1 MEEFE
6 IYTEVVKASDSLGL
20 VFGWALISQEGGQP
34 YIDQQGDNVTEEELL
49 KASTQ
54 FMIDYRV
61 ADEMHDWT
69 KKGMIVHSF
78 PLTTDIAAALGI
90 QSKRS
95 GWMIAM
101 KPEAAMY
108 EKFKDGTYKGF
119 SIGGFANREAA
130 SV

>member
-6 IYTEVVKASDSLGL
+6 LYAEVLKASDELGL
-20 VFGWALISQEGGQP
+20 VFGWALISKVDGQP
-34 YIDQQGDNVTEEELL
+34 YVDKQGDNVSEAELL

-61 ADEMHDWT
+61 ADEMHDWA

-78 PLTTDIAAALGI
+78 PLTTDIAAAFGI

-101 KPEAAMY
+101 KPDAEMY
-108 EKFKDGTYKGF
+108 EKFRDGAYKGF
-119 SIGGFANREAA
+119 SIGGFANREA
-130 SV
+130 VTV